1 MEATVKRVI
10 FNILVLSRRRRG
22 VRTHHRHGQKVLRAR
37 GGEGEGR
44 LLVNKWHAKGRAV
57 APAGHQVQ
65 VQQNAEGRDSLDCW
79 TGNLP
84 LIDLMIMLYALH
96 YPAKWRVF
104 GCVNSLPWPE
114 GARALDHAT

>member
-1 MEATVKRVI
+1 MKRVI

-22 VRTHHRHGQKVLRAR
+22 VRTHHRHGQKVRLRRAR
-37 GGEGEGR
+37 GGAGK

-65 VQQNAEGRDSLDCW
+65 VQQNAEGRDSLDWW

-96 YPAKWRVF
+96 YPAKQRVL